1 MRTLQ
6 EDIDYAL
13 VRRHADVFSFLYSRT
28 NEDLELLFNNT
39 DVMNKRV
46 FSVLSSS
53 DYLFSAID
61 AGASVVDTFDINPL
75 TYRYYH
81 LRKWLLQHGYVD
93 AAKLS
98 YDDLF
103 GIIYYHDLAISKD
116 EEESEVFW
124 KKYLELFPDEKL
136 YYSPLFVNVFAPKVN
151 YQMKKRKLVQ
161 KLSARELDFRPLDIC
176 SEEIELD
183 KKYDLAF
190 ISNILDYN
198 RDKSKLVVARDNLG
212 RILNNGGRVILS
224 RFRSR
229 HSDEGINL
237 EERIF
242 ASDFYI
248 LPLDVPTT
256 NGYNYVSYRQY
267 IKR

>member
-1 MRTLQ
+1 M
-6 EDIDYAL
+6 DFYY
-13 VRRHADVFSFLYSRT
+13 VFSLIFD
-28 NEDLELLFNNT
+28 EA
-39 DVMNKRV
+39 K
-46 FSVLSSS
+46 SV
-53 DYLFSAID
+53 D
-61 AGASVVDTFDINPL
+61 AFDINPL

-81 LRKWLLQHGYVD
+81 LRKWLLQYGYAD

-103 GIIYYHDLAISKD
+103 RIIYYHALAISSD

-124 KKYLELFPDEKL
+124 KKYLKLFPDEKL
-136 YYSPLFVNVFAPKVN
+136 YHSPLFVNVFSPRVN
-151 YQMKKRKLVQ
+151 CQMKKGMLVQ
-161 KLSARELDFRPLDIC
+161 RLSTSELNFKTLDIC
-176 SEEIELD
+176 SDEISSD

-198 RDKSKLVVARDNLG
+198 RDKSKLVVVRDNLG

-237 EERIF
+237 EKKIF
-242 ASDFYI
+242 AEDFYI

-256 NGYNYVSYRQY
+256 NRYNYLSYHQY
-267 IKR
+267 IKK

>member
-1 MRTLQ
+1 MANLYDDLHSIAGCEARTFGK
-6 EDIDYAL
+6 IYT
-13 VRRHADVFSFLYSRT
+13 RS
-28 NEDLELLFNNT
+28 NEPVVKLFNT
-39 DVMNKRV
+39 VDVKNKDT
-46 FSVLSSS
+46 FSVLASS
-53 DYLFSAID
+53 DFVFSLISDGARSVD
-61 AGASVVDTFDINPL
+61 AFDINPL

-103 GIIYYHDLAISKD
+103 GIIYYHDPAISKD

-136 YYSPLFVNVFAPKVN
+136 YYSPLFANVFTPKVN

-229 HSDEGINL
+229 HSDEGVNL

>member
-136 YYSPLFVNVFAPKVN
+136 YYTPLFVNVFTPKVN

-161 KLSARELDFRPLDIC
+161 KLSARELNFRPLDIC

-248 LPLDVPTT
+248 LPLDVPTA

-267 IKR
+267 IKK